1 MNWQNVLLSTA
12 SDVINSPRLLAVSAS
27 TTAGLSVAEM
37 AQLVTGW
44 AANAGIFV
52 GVVATILLIRIHL
65 INYKNSVIT
74 NKLLMRQLADIE
86 NEKEVA

>member
-1 MNWQNVLLSTA
+1 MNWQNVLINAA
-12 SDVINSPRLLAVSAS
+12 SDVINSPRLLAASAT

-37 AQLVTGW
+37 AQVVTGW
-44 AANAGIFV
+44 VTNAGIFV

-86 NEKEVA
+86 NEKDVA

>member
-1 MNWQNVLLSTA
+1 MNWQNLLISTA
-12 SDVINSPRLLAVSAS
+12 SDVINSPRLLAASAT

-44 AANAGIFV
+44 AANVGIFV

-65 INYKNSVIT
+65 VNYKNSVIT

-86 NEKEVA
+86 NEKDVA

>member
-1 MNWQNVLLSTA
+1 MNWQNVLLNTA
-12 SDVINSPRLLAVSAS
+12 SDVVNSPRLLAASA
-27 TTAGLSVAEM
+27 TGTAGLSIAEM

-44 AANAGIFV
+44 VANVGILI

-65 INYKNSVIT
+65 VNYKNSVIT

-86 NEKEVA
+86 NEKDVA

>member
-1 MNWQNVLLSTA
+1 MNWQNVLLSIA
-12 SDVINSPRLLAVSAS
+12 SDVINSPRLLAASAT

-65 INYKNSVIT
+65 INY
-74 NKLLMRQLADIE
+74 
-86 NEKEVA
+86 

>member
-1 MNWQNVLLSTA
+1 MINAA
-12 SDVINSPRLLAVSAS
+12 SDVINSPRLLAASAT

-37 AQLVTGW
+37 AQVVTGW
-44 AANAGIFV
+44 VTNAGIFV

-86 NEKEVA
+86 NEKDVA